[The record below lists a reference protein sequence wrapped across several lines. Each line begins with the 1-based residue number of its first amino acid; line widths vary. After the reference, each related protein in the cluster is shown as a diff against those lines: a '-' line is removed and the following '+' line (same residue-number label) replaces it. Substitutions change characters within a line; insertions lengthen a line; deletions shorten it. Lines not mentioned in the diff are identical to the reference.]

1 MDKKLTNLIKKDLI
15 QNKCYKLKL
24 VQYNYDEQQQSYII
38 LFEIIDVTEECPNEV
53 ANEVANE
60 VNFNHKIEVIIPNN
74 IATLKTGKKYI
85 IRVIA
90 SDGGEQ
96 EEDKQVFL
104 YIQNQNTILDQ
115 WREYLKKDPK
125 YKNKLTAYKVYN
137 ENLTDFN
144 TKFDSP
150 YYVYGKFYEPEPI
163 NRIEEGGA
171 PRKSRRARKSRKA
184 SKKSKKSGKKSR
196 RNTRH

>member
-1 MDKKLTNLIKKDLI
+1 MIKKLIELKKTDLI

-74 IATLKTGKKYI
+74 IATLKTGNKYI

-90 SDGGEQ
+90 SNGIEQ
-96 EEDKQVFL
+96 EEELQVLL
-104 YIQNQNTILDQ
+104 YIQNQNAILDK
-115 WREYLKKDPK
+115 WREYLKTDPEYKDR
-125 YKNKLTAYKVYN
+125 LTEYKVYS
-137 ENLTDFN
+137 ENLIHFN
-144 TKFDSP
+144 EKFKSP
-150 YYVYGKFYEPEPI
+150 YYVYGKFEKI
-163 NRIEEGGA
+163 QRIGKDGGA
-171 PRKSRRARKSRKA
+171 PRKSRRTRKSRKA
-184 SKKSKKSGKKSR
+184 HKSKKSIKSGKKSR
-196 RNTRH
+196 RNSRR